1 MKNQLGATLM
11 GLGVIAA
18 SFALVIFLEMS
29 FVDRA
34 AVREQSATM
43 MSTAVAGAIAG
54 IVMLGLGYVLSR
66 RRDTRDD
73 RLDTEPV
80 RRV

>member
-11 GLGVIAA
+11 GLGGIAA
-18 SFALVIFLEMS
+18 SFALVIFLEMF